1 MKKQQNNIDH
11 KKVYRKLMSHVW
23 PYRWAFFLALLG
35 NILYGI
41 VDASFI
47 KLFEPLLDKGFV
59 DRDQSFIKWIPYVV
73 VAIFLLRGLATFL
86 STFFMGWVG
95 RQVVMNFRQ
104 KMFKH
109 MINLPASFFDR
120 TTSGETLSKITYNV
134 EQVANACTDAITV
147 LVRESCTALA
157 LFGVMLS
164 ISWRLTCLFI
174 VLVPLMAGVM
184 HFVSRRMRMVS
195 GRVQDS
201 MGSVTHVAGEAIE
214 GQKVIKAFGGQDYE
228 FNRFVEATQNNRR
241 QEMKLIATSAL
252 SIPMIQVIGAF
263 ALALTVYLAT
273 LNPDN
278 AMGTAMSTGAFAA
291 MISAMIA
298 LLKPIKQLT
307 KVNGNIQKGIAGAA
321 SIFKFL
327 DEMAERDQGR
337 LEMQSSTGHVAFN
350 HVSFS
355 YENPD
360 ISGIAEKTLD
370 NISFEVKAGETIALV
385 GRSGGGKSTIANLLP
400 RFYECEGEILIDGV
414 NVRNIPLKDLRKQIA
429 IVTQHV
435 TLFNDTI
442 GNNIAYGQSAT
453 EEDIKHAA
461 EQAHALEFIE
471 LLPEGFNT
479 VVGEN
484 GVRLSGGQRQRLAIA
499 RAILKR
505 APILILDEATSSLD
519 TESERHIQSAL
530 EQLMRQCTTL
540 VIAHRLSTIQKADK
554 IIVIDKGQIIEMGTH
569 KELMQSNGVYNT
581 LRNMQ
586 FQEHSEIMT
595 DSLL

>member
-1 MKKQQNNIDH
+1 MKKQQKNIDP
-11 KKVYRKLMSHVW
+11 KKVYRKLMAHVW
-23 PYRWAFFLALLG
+23 PYKWAFFLALLG
-35 NILYGI
+35 NVLYAV

-47 KLFEPLLDKGFV
+47 KLFQPLLDKGFV
-59 DRDQSFIKWIPYVV
+59 DRDQSFIQWIPYVV
-73 VAIFLLRGLATFL
+73 IGIFLLRGVATFL

-109 MINLPASFFDR
+109 MMNLPASFFDK

-134 EQVANACTDAITV
+134 EQVANACTDAVTV
-147 LVRESCTALA
+147 LVRESCTAVA
-157 LFGVMLS
+157 LFCVMLT
-164 ISWRLTCLFI
+164 INWRLTCLFL
-174 VLVPLMAGVM
+174 VMVPLMAGIM

-214 GQKVIKAFGGQDYE
+214 GQKVIKAFGGQAYE
-228 FNRFVEATQNNRR
+228 YNRFVDATQNNRR
-241 QEMKLIATSAL
+241 QEMKLIVTSAL
-252 SIPMIQVIGAF
+252 SVPMIQVVGAV
-263 ALALTVYLAT
+263 ALSLTVYLAT
-273 LNPDN
+273 LSPDHVL
-278 AMGTAMSTGAFAA
+278 GTSMSTGAFASL
-291 MISAMIA
+291 ISAMLA

-307 KVNGNIQKGIAGAA
+307 KVNGNIQKGIAGAH
-321 SIFKFL
+321 SIFQFL
-327 DEMAERDQGR
+327 DEIAEADNGR
-337 LEMQSSTGHVAFN
+337 LGMQSASGCVKFQN
-350 HVSFS
+350 VSFC
-355 YENPD
+355 YENVESSDKQP
-360 ISGIAEKTLD
+360 KTLD

-400 RFYECEGEILIDGV
+400 RFYECRGEILVD
-414 NVRNIPLKDLRKQIA
+414 NVDIKNIPLKDLRKQIA
-429 IVTQHV
+429 VVTQQV

-442 GNNIAYGQSAT
+442 ANNIAYGQPASQQ
-453 EEDIKHAA
+453 EIKRAA

-471 LLPEGFNT
+471 RLPEGFET

-519 TESERHIQSAL
+519 TESERHIQAAL
-530 EQLMRQCTTL
+530 EKLMRQCTTI
-540 VIAHRLSTIQKADK
+540 VIAHRLSTIQNADK
-554 IIVIDKGQIIEMGTH
+554 IIVIDKGQIIERGTH
-569 KELMQSNGVYNT
+569 NELLEQKGLYSS

-586 FQEHSEIMT
+586 YQEHANINA
-595 DSLL
+595 D